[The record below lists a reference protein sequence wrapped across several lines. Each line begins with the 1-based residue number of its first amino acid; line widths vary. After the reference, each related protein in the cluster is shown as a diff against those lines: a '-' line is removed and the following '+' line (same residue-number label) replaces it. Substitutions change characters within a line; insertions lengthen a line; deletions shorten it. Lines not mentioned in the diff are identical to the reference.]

1 MLTLTAIKNNSP
13 DGKSSGV
20 PAYLKATEYYLG
32 KDGQERSTS
41 LWLGLGA
48 EALGLRG
55 EVKEGVMDRLAQGF
69 GPKGETLRQNA
80 GAKPEMHAVLDREG
94 NPRIGDDGK
103 PMMAVK
109 GERIGFDLTFS
120 APKSV
125 SVVFAGADPALR
137 DRILKAHRDATATCL
152 RFVEEHVA
160 ETRRG
165 KGGKEVVGVKGLVIS
180 SHTHFGARAHE
191 KDWKERGDAR
201 MDVDPQLHTHNLVY
215 NVCQAADGSWASL
228 EAAEVF
234 RYKKAVGA
242 MYRAE
247 LAANLCG
254 IGFGIEPDIRLD
266 ANGQIKER
274 FFKIAGIPDGLAEQ
288 MSGRRKQILDYMR
301 EHAGVSAQEANL
313 KTRKSKDE
321 PSFTE
326 LLERWHAD
334 LADYRQMNPGLLPE
348 RMEDLLEPAAVRR
361 AQKQAPSLDREAQ
374 EAQDREVLVELHATK
389 SVWTKADL
397 IQQLAER
404 QGDGRLGLKVVLK
417 EADAFLARN
426 DLAVVRP
433 ERLHKDDRGEGG
445 QVSRRY
451 REVRYADHA
460 LAVKVEQDL
469 LRAAVERKDE
479 RAVRLDP
486 EVVQAAIA
494 DMKKTKGIALSD
506 EQRKAVQ
513 WATEGTGG
521 VAVIQGRAG
530 TGKTTMALAVVD
542 AFHRGGRETIGCA
555 TGWDAAQKLQA
566 EAEITSYSIASL
578 TSKLAAGKMRL
589 TDKSV
594 ILVDEAGMVGTP
606 SLQKLMAF
614 AHEAKAKIILQG
626 DAVQLQ
632 SVERGGPL
640 RLLAKALGSVDLTE
654 IRRQKTLEDR
664 ATAHAFYAA
673 GGTELRSRRD
683 NAEAGQKILLRMEKR
698 GQLQGFDDGEQAM
711 QFLVQDYAKSPLPAR
726 DKLVIAGT
734 RADVA
739 ALNEALRSQRRAAG
753 ELGPDTRIKTTTGR
767 KDVLSEMTLAE
778 GDRIRFGKKD
788 EPLGVVNG
796 TKGIVVGLTA
806 EAGGHHRVEVQIES
820 DIPGQDGRRLAFSTA
835 KYGSLELAYA
845 GTVHKAQGAGALE
858 VFHLAHRG
866 MTDRHL
872 ALVSFT
878 RMKSS
883 YTCYGASSEIFDRS
897 IDAAMVQ
904 DRFQMNV
911 LQEGL
916 ATPKTTRQLALED
929 AKAAHARTLA
939 PQAPK
944 AAPGPASKLDPLL
957 QRAADAW
964 KQLVERIAQAR
975 TRKGPE
981 PSRGRG
987 MSM

>member
-1 MLTLTAIKNNSP
+1 MLTLTALKNNST
-13 DGKSSGV
+13 DGKSSGI

-32 KDGQERSTS
+32 KDGNERSTS
-41 LWLGLGA
+41 QWLGRGA

-55 EVKEGVMDRLAQGF
+55 EVKEKVMDLLAQGF
-69 GPKGETLRQNA
+69 GPKGEALRQNA
-80 GAKPEMHAVLDREG
+80 GAKPEMHPVLDREG
-94 NPRIGDDGK
+94 KPRIGDDGK
-103 PMMAVK
+103 PMMTVK

-125 SVVFAGADPALR
+125 AVVFAGSDPALR
-137 DRILKAHRDATATCL
+137 DRLLNAHRDAVASCL

-165 KGGKEVVGVKGLVIS
+165 KAGKEVVAARLVIS
-180 SHTHFGARAHE
+180 SHTHFGAREHE
-191 KDWKERGDAR
+191 KDWKERGGAR

-215 NVCQAADGSWASL
+215 NVCQAADGSWATL
-228 EAAEVF
+228 EAAEIY
-234 RYKKAVGA
+234 RYKKTVGA

-247 LAANLCG
+247 LAANLRG

-266 ANGQIKER
+266 ANGQVKER
-274 FFKIAGIPDGLAEQ
+274 FFKIAGIPDGLSEQ

-301 EHAGVSAQEANL
+301 EHEGVSAQEANL
-313 KTRKSKDE
+313 RTRKSKDE
-321 PSFTE
+321 PTFTE
-326 LLERWHAD
+326 LLDRWHAD
-334 LADYRQMNPGLLPE
+334 LADYRQANPGLLPE
-348 RMEDLLEPAAVRR
+348 RMADLLEPAAVRR
-361 AQKQAPSLDREAQ
+361 AQKQAPGLDREAQ
-374 EAQDREVLVELHATK
+374 EAHDREVLEELHATK

-397 IQQLAER
+397 IEQIASRE
-404 QGDGRLGLKVVLK
+404 GEGRLGLTAVLK

-433 ERLHKDDRGEGG
+433 ERLHKEDRGESG

-486 EVVQAAIA
+486 EVVEAAIA
-494 DMKKTKGIALSD
+494 DMKKSKGIALSD

-530 TGKTTMALAVVD
+530 TGKTTMALALVD

-555 TGWDAAQKLQA
+555 TGWDAAKKLEA
-566 EAEITSYSIASL
+566 EAGITSYSIASL
-578 TSKLAAGKMRL
+578 TSKLASGKLRL
-589 TDKSV
+589 TDKTV

-614 AHEAKAKIILQG
+614 AHAAKAKVILQG
-626 DAVQLQ
+626 DALQLQ

-640 RLLAKALGSVDLTE
+640 RLLAQSLGSVNLTE
-654 IRRQKTLEDR
+654 IRRQKGADDR
-664 ATAHAFYAA
+664 AMAQAFYAA
-673 GGTELRSRRD
+673 GGTELRSRRE
-683 NAEAGQKILLRMEKR
+683 NAASGQKILLTMEKR
-698 GQLQGFDDGEQAM
+698 GQLQGFNDREQAM
-711 QFLVQDYAKSPLPAR
+711 QVLVQDYIKSKVPAR

-739 ALNEALRSQRRAAG
+739 ALNEALRSHRRAAG
-753 ELGPDTRIKTTTGR
+753 ELGADTRIQTTTGR
-767 KDVLSEMTLAE
+767 RDVLSKMTVAE

-788 EPLGVVNG
+788 EGLGVVNG

-806 EAGGHHRVEVQIES
+806 EPGGHHQVEVQIES
-820 DIPGQDGRRLAFSTA
+820 DIPGQDGRRLTFSTA
-835 KYGSLELAYA
+835 QYGSLDLGYA

-858 VFHLAHRG
+858 VFHLGHRG
-866 MTDRHL
+866 MQDRHL

-883 YTCYGASSEIFDRS
+883 YTCYGASSDLFDRS
-897 IDAAMVQ
+897 IDAATVS

-929 AKAAHARTLA
+929 AKAAPVLA
-939 PQAPK
+939 SRKGDPVPV
-944 AAPGPASKLDPLL
+944 SKLDPLV
-957 QRAADAW
+957 QRAVEAW
-964 KQLVERIAQAR
+964 QRLTAAIQGRRIAQR
-975 TRKGPE
+975 GP
-981 PSRGRG
+981 G
-987 MSM
+987 MSR

>member
-1 MLTLTAIKNNSP
+1 MLTLTALKNNSA
-13 DGKSSGV
+13 DGKNSGV
-20 PAYLKATEYYLG
+20 PAYLKSTEYYLG
-32 KDGQERSTS
+32 RDGQERSTS
-41 LWLGLGA
+41 QWLGKGA

-55 EVKEGVMDRLAQGF
+55 EVKEKVMDLLAQGF

-80 GAKPEMHAVLDREG
+80 GAKPEMHVVLDREG

-103 PMMAVK
+103 PVMTVK

-165 KGGKEVVGVKGLVIS
+165 KGGKEVVAVKGLVIS

-215 NVCQAADGSWASL
+215 NVCQAADGTGSWASL

-247 LAANLCG
+247 LAANLRA

-274 FFKIAGIPDGLAEQ
+274 FFKIAGTPDGLAEQ

-301 EHAGVSAQEANL
+301 EHEGVSAQEANL
-313 KTRKSKDE
+313 RTRQSKDE
-321 PSFTE
+321 PTFTE
-326 LLERWHAD
+326 LLDRWHAD
-334 LADYRQMNPGLLPE
+334 LADYRQAHPGLLPE
-348 RMEDLLEPAAVRR
+348 RMGDLVEQAAVRR

-374 EAQDREVLVELHATK
+374 EAHDREVLEELHATK

-404 QGDGRLGLKVVLK
+404 QGDGRLGMKAVLK

-426 DLAVVRP
+426 DLAVIQP
-433 ERLHKDDRGEGG
+433 ERLHKDDRGEH
-445 QVSRRY
+445 VSRRY
-451 REVRYADHA
+451 REMRYADHA

-469 LRAAVERKDE
+469 LHRAVERKDE

-486 EVVQAAIA
+486 EVIQAAIA
-494 DMKKTKGIALSD
+494 DMKKTKGIALSE
-506 EQRKAVQ
+506 EQCKAVR
-513 WATEGTGG
+513 WVTEGTGG

-542 AFHRGGRETIGCA
+542 AMRRGGRETIGCS
-555 TGWDAAQKLQA
+555 TGWDAAKKLES
-566 EAEITSYSIASL
+566 EARITSYSIASL

-614 AHEAKAKIILQG
+614 AHDAKAKIILQG

-673 GGTELRSRRD
+673 GGTELRSRRE
-683 NAEAGQKILLRMEKR
+683 NADAGQKILLKMEKR
-698 GQLQGFDDGEQAM
+698 GQLQGFDDREQAM
-711 QFLVQDYAKSPLPAR
+711 QFLVRDYMKSPLPAR

-753 ELGPDTRIKTTTGR
+753 ELGADTRIKTTTGR

-820 DIPGQDGRRLAFSTA
+820 DIPGQDGRRVAFSTA

-858 VFHLAHRG
+858 VFHLGHRG
-866 MTDRHL
+866 MQDRHL

-883 YTCYGASSEIFDRS
+883 YALYGASADLFDRA
-897 IDAAMVQ
+897 IDAATVQ

-911 LQEGL
+911 LEEGL
-916 ATPKTTRQLALED
+916 ATPKTTRQLAMED
-929 AKAAHARTLA
+929 AKVYARTIA
-939 PQAPK
+939 PHAPTT
-944 AAPGPASKLDPLL
+944 APGPASKLDPLL